1 MFWGRERSYPEV
13 TNQAPSVASAALFGR
28 CPRCGQ
34 GKLFDGYLSI
44 AKNCSA
50 CSLDYAMFDAG
61 DGPAV
66 FVILIVGAIVCAAA
80 LYVEFTY
87 QPPYWVH
94 AVLWIPTI
102 TILTLVLL
110 RLAKALLLVLQYKNR
125 AGEGRLTK

>member
-1 MFWGRERSYPEV
+1 MALSEPNTFR
-13 TNQAPSVASAALFGR
+13 AAFSGR

-34 GKLFDGYLSI
+34 GKLFAGYLSI
-44 AKNCSA
+44 AKSCTR
-50 CSLDYAMFDAG
+50 CGLDYAMFDAG

-66 FVILIVGAIVCAAA
+66 FVILIVGAVVCAGA

-94 AVLWIPTI
+94 AVLWIPTV

-110 RLAKALLLVLQYKNR
+110 RFAKSLLLVLQYKNR